1 MLIKEVLK
9 NILVNLQIN
18 LKNAKNVYKEIYYK
32 KLDIVNL
39 LIENVDYYILE
50 KKINERVLNIWIT
63 ERSDKEDIIRIYS
76 NILNGLMNSWIKND
90 YDNEHILKICGY
102 QKYKQ
107 ERLF

>member
-9 NILVNLQIN
+9 NVLANLQIN
-18 LKNAKNVYKEIYYK
+18 LKNTKNVYKEIYYK

-39 LIENVDYYILE
+39 LIKNVDYYILE
-50 KKINERVLNIWIT
+50 KKINDRVLNIWIT

-90 YDNEHILKICGY
+90 YNNEDILKICGY